1 MGKCIKAQPDKLHHA
16 RACGAMLESYRSPAT
31 GHPPKDMEMAA
42 FMAVFH
48 PNIKG
53 KRLKQVMEAR

>member
-1 MGKCIKAQPDKLHHA
+1 MRTKTQPDKLQHA
-16 RACGAMLESYRSPAT
+16 RACGAMLDAYRNPAT
-31 GHPPKDMEMAA
+31 GHPPENMEMAA

-53 KRLKQVMEAR
+53 KRLKRVMEAR